1 MLDYVFGGNIMK
13 MIFLGKYTA
22 NALGG
27 LIAGSDRKA
36 AVETLLSQIGGTLE
50 EMMFTRGE
58 YDIVVLASAPD
69 GTNIPG
75 VTAALRASGAFE
87 KAIALEELDMADVIA
102 TAQKIS
108 AAYKPAA

>member
-1 MLDYVFGGNIMK
+1 MK

-36 AVETLLSQIGGTLE
+36 AAVETLLGQIGGTLE

-58 YDIVVLASAPD
+58 YDIVVVASAPD

-108 AAYKPAA
+108 AAYKPAG

>member
-1 MLDYVFGGNIMK
+1 MK

-36 AVETLLSQIGGTLE
+36 AVETLLKQIGGTLE
-50 EMMFTRGE
+50 DMMFTRGE
-58 YDIVVLASAPD
+58 YDIVVIASAPD
-69 GTNIPG
+69 GTSIPG

-87 KAIALEELDMADVIA
+87 KAIALEELDMQDVIA

-108 AAYKPAA
+108 AAYKPAG

>member
-1 MLDYVFGGNIMK
+1 MK

-22 NALGG
+22 NALAG

-50 EMMFTRGE
+50 EMMFTRGK
-58 YDIVVLASAPD
+58 YDIVVLARAPD

-75 VTAALRASGAFE
+75 LPPR
-87 KAIALEELDMADVIA
+87 
-102 TAQKIS
+102 
-108 AAYKPAA
+108 

>member
-1 MLDYVFGGNIMK
+1 MK

-75 VTAALRASGAFE
+75 YRRAKGKRS
-87 KAIALEELDMADVIA
+87 V
-102 TAQKIS
+102 
-108 AAYKPAA
+108 

>member
-1 MLDYVFGGNIMK
+1 MK

-22 NALGG
+22 NALAG

-69 GTNIPG
+69 GPNIPG
-75 VTAALRASGAFE
+75 VAAALRASGAFE

-108 AAYKPAA
+108 AAYKLAG

>member
-1 MLDYVFGGNIMK
+1 MK

-22 NALGG
+22 NALAG

-69 GTNIPG
+69 GTNITG
-75 VTAALRASGAFE
+75 VAAALRASGAFE

-108 AAYKPAA
+108 AAYKPAG

>member
-1 MLDYVFGGNIMK
+1 MK

-36 AVETLLSQIGGTLE
+36 AVETLLSQIGGKLE

-58 YDIVVLASAPD
+58 YDIVVLASAP
-69 GTNIPG
+69 GALAKTTMSYSPRVNI
-75 VTAALRASGAFE
+75 
-87 KAIALEELDMADVIA
+87 
-102 TAQKIS
+102 IS
-108 AAYKPAA
+108 SNFPPI

>member
-1 MLDYVFGGNIMK
+1 MLGNAFGGNIMK

-50 EMMFTRGE
+50 ELMFTRGE

-75 VTAALRASGAFE
+75 VTAALRARE
-87 KAIALEELDMADVIA
+87 RLRKL
-102 TAQKIS
+102 
-108 AAYKPAA
+108 